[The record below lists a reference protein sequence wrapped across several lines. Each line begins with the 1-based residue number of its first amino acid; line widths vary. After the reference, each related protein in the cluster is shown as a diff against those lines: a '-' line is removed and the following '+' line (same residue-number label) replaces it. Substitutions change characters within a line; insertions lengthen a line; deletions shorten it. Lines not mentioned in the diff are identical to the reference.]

1 MTKPKSLPAFGIGV
15 RITHTKDKRDG
26 LITGPSEHGVGY
38 RLIPVAVEGSTRKEL
53 WPEHMIQVMPI
64 RKQLPQHGG
73 QFKPPAGYPLTSPKK

>member
-1 MTKPKSLPAFGIGV
+1 MTKPKSLPSFGVGV
-15 RITHTKDKRDG
+15 RVTHTKDKRDG

-53 WPEHMIQVMPI
+53 WPEHLVQVMAI

-73 QFKPPAGYPLTSPKK
+73 QFKPPAGYPLTAPK

>member
-1 MTKPKSLPAFGIGV
+1 MTKPKPLPAFVVGV
-15 RITHTKDKRDG
+15 RVTHTKDKRDG

-53 WPEHMIQVMPI
+53 WPEHLIQVMPI

-73 QFKPPAGYPLTSPKK
+73 HFKPPAGYPLTAPNK